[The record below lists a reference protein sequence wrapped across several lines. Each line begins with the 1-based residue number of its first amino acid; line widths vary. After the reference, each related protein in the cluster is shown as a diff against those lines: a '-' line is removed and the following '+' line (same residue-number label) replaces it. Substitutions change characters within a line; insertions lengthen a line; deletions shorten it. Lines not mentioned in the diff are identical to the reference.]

1 MNRHIRADFHSIP
14 IIDFAAML
22 TGDPAAKA
30 AAKLRSS

>member
-1 MNRHIRADFHSIP
+1 MNRHIRADFDPIP
-14 IIDFAAML
+14 VIDFAGML